1 MAIQGSFP
9 TFELMQARLIQE
21 AAADAA
27 QAAELKRLIDLKE
40 VETKLLQDKY
50 QMQIQANQTLHS
62 IKIQLGRDQQN
73 IQYALDII
81 EDKTA
86 NYERRHCEQ
95 SYEMPGAAR
104 NLQVFCQATGRG
116 CLSKQ
121 HLQVFADWIEMGEVP
136 EDFNYGKINMM
147 KDENR
152 AKYQASVVLVQAQP
166 GFID

>member
-1 MAIQGSFP
+1 MSQSDFP

-21 AAADAA
+21 RAADAD
-27 QAAELKRLIDLKE
+27 QASQLKRHIELKE

-62 IKIQLGRDQQN
+62 IKIQLGRDQQS
-73 IQYALDII
+73 IQYVLDII
-81 EDKTA
+81 ADKTS
-86 NYERRHCEQ
+86 NHERRHCEQ

-152 AKYQASVVLVQAQP
+152 AKYQALVVWFKHNQDSL
-166 GFID
+166 IN